1 MKIKSGDKLPQN
13 DFFYLDGANDLKK
26 ITTSELIKDKKVIIL
41 GMPGAFTKTCS
52 AIHLPGYIK
61 NYDLVLKK
69 GITKIIC
76 IAVNDPNVM
85 KAWGQNQNV
94 GDKIL
99 TVGDPF
105 CKFTKAIGAEV
116 DKSAKGLGI
125 RSNRYTMLLENGVVK
140 KIEEE
145 KETATCELSAA
156 ENFLKKI

>member
-1 MKIKSGDKLPQN
+1 MKIKPGDKLPQT
-13 DFFYLDGANDLKK
+13 DFIYLDDSNEVKKISGNDLFKEKK
-26 ITTSELIKDKKVIIL
+26 IIIL

-52 AIHLPGYIK
+52 TVHLPGYIK
-61 NYDLVLKK
+61 NYDLALKK
-69 GITKIIC
+69 GIKKIIC

-94 GDKIL
+94 SYKIIM
-99 TVGDPF
+99 VGDPF

-125 RSNRYTMLLENGVVK
+125 RSNRYTILLEDKVVK

-156 ENFLKKI
+156 ENFLNRI

>member
-52 AIHLPGYIK
+52 AIHLPGYVK

-99 TVGDPF
+99 MVGDPF

-145 KETATCELSAA
+145 KETAICELSAA

>member
-1 MKIKSGDKLPQN
+1 MKIKPGEKLPQN
-13 DFFYLDGANDLKK
+13 DFFYLDEKNEVKK
-26 ITTSELIKDKKVIIL
+26 ISTSDLFKAQKIILL

-52 AIHLPGYIK
+52 AIHLPGYVK
-61 NYDLVLKK
+61 NYELALKK
-69 GITKIIC
+69 GIKKIIC

-94 GDKIL
+94 DKKIFM
-99 TVGDPF
+99 VGDPF

-125 RSNRYTMLLENGVVK
+125 RSNRYTMLLEDGVVK

-156 ENFLKKI
+156 ENFLNRI

>member
-1 MKIKSGDKLPQN
+1 MKIKLGEKLPQN
-13 DFFYLDGANDLKK
+13 DFFYLDKNNEVKKISTNDLFKTHK
-26 ITTSELIKDKKVIIL
+26 SIIL

-52 AIHLPGYIK
+52 VIHLPGYIK
-61 NYDLVLKK
+61 NFDLALKK
-69 GITKIIC
+69 GITKIVC

-94 GDKIL
+94 GDKIFMA
-99 TVGDPF
+99 GDPF
-105 CKFTKAIGAEV
+105 CKFTKSIGADV

-125 RSNRYTMLLENGVVK
+125 RSSRYTMLLENGVVK

-156 ENFLKKI
+156 ENFLNGI